1 MVNSSLKIDC
11 KILREISFFVHRVT
25 YIRALRAWKDGLGVL
40 KYEKQRMQHKE
51 DAWTKIHLWLDEH
64 QQVRHM
70 YKFIEIS
77 LTMFSANLRWPD

>member
-11 KILREISFFVHRVT
+11 KILRKISFFVHRVT

-70 YKFIEIS
+70 FIEIS